1 MGFILVYLSPVSI
14 IECRMGHGHN
24 REALRLS
31 AETAGHDLSELY
43 QSLISLMHMEWGS
56 KYSSIEFITDC
67 MDE

>member
-1 MGFILVYLSPVSI
+1 
-14 IECRMGHGHN
+14 MGHGHN